1 MDKRARQATVHG
13 VTRVRHDL
21 TTNSPPC
28 YKSEKRKGYQKM
40 DVDRKGTGKMKT
52 SLLFFRLRCRLG
64 HALQH
69 KAHPKDVSLISP
81 LLTEF
86 RIKKCLCSNLR
97 VTTISNCVQKC

>member
-1 MDKRARQATVHG
+1 MDRRARQATVHG

-21 TTNSPPC
+21 TTKSPR
-28 YKSEKRKGYQKM
+28 YESEKRKRYQKM
-40 DVDRKGTGKMKT
+40 EVDRKGTGKMKT

-69 KAHPKDVSLISP
+69 HKAHPKDLNFISSL
-81 LLTEF
+81 LLEF

-97 VTTISNCVQKC
+97 VTISNCVQKC